1 MKLKKTN
8 ERALRTYDE
17 NNVAT
22 ETVESADYVVFD
34 DNGNNIGNMTAYGHG
49 ASLNLNVPATSITEG
64 VQMITQI
71 LNATVDEE
79 GGAA

>member
-1 MKLKKTN
+1 MKLKKTS

-22 ETVESADYVVFD
+22 ETVESAEYVIFD
-34 DNGNNIGNMTAYGHG
+34 DNGNNIGNMTAYGYS

-64 VQMITQI
+64 VQKIAQI

>member
-22 ETVESADYVVFD
+22 ETVESADYVIFD
-34 DNGNNIGNMTAYGHG
+34 DNGNNIGNMTAYGYS
-49 ASLNLNVPATSITEG
+49 ASLNLNVPATSISEG
-64 VQMITQI
+64 VQKIASI
-71 LNATVDEE
+71 LNANVYAE
-79 GGAA
+79 GGEA

>member
-17 NNVAT
+17 NNIAT

-34 DNGNNIGNMTAYGHG
+34 DNGKSIGNMTAYGYS

-64 VQMITQI
+64 VQKIAQI
-71 LNATVDEE
+71 LNVIVDEE

>member
-34 DNGNNIGNMTAYGHG
+34 DNGNNIGNMTAYSYG